1 MVLAK
6 KPYRMVMGSL
16 PKGVMCQ
23 LVRQGC
29 VVDFLRIQWVHHDNS
44 MVTVSFGKPEVA
56 ISVIT

>member
-1 MVLAK
+1 
-6 KPYRMVMGSL
+6 
-16 PKGVMCQ
+16 MCQ
-23 LVRQGC
+23 LVRQGG